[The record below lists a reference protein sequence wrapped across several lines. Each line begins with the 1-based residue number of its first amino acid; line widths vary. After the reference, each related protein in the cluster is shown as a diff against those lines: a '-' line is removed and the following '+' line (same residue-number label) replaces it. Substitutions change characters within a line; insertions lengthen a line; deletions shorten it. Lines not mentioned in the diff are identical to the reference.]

1 MSEGGRVVSDERS
14 ELERALADAPD
25 DAGLLLRLGR
35 AELDAGRL
43 IEAEDCFRRALDKA
57 ATAEAFE
64 GLGVALNRLGRFRE
78 SLPFLRQAVSLRPD
92 SAQAWNSAGEAL
104 GNLGQV
110 PEAAEAFARAVAANG
125 DFAPAHYN
133 LGLTRRGVATRIPG
147 SIACARDA
155 AARVRQV
162 PGGHRLLPKTDGP
175 APTGPRDP
183 YQPGGRMPDARGPR
197 DRPRLLRDGG

>member
-92 SAQAWNSAGEAL
+92 SAQA
-104 GNLGQV
+104 
-110 PEAAEAFARAVAANG
+110 
-125 DFAPAHYN
+125 
-133 LGLTRRGVATRIPG
+133 
-147 SIACARDA
+147 
-155 AARVRQV
+155 
-162 PGGHRLLPKTDGP
+162 
-175 APTGPRDP
+175 
-183 YQPGGRMPDARGPR
+183 
-197 DRPRLLRDGG
+197 